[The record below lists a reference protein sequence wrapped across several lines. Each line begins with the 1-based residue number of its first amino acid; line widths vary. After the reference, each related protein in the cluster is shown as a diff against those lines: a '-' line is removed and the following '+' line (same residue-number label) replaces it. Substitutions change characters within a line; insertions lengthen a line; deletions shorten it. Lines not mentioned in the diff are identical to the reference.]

1 MAPRIR
7 FRGLASAAAVTTLAA
22 GVAACGGGSDQQT
35 GGPVTLRYGLW
46 DSNQEPVYQKCA
58 NAFQQQN
65 PNIKIKIELNNW
77 NDYWGG
83 LARGFI
89 GETAPDVFT
98 DHLAKYP
105 QFAQSEVIEPLNR
118 YAERDGVGTDSYQPG
133 LSDLWETPDGKR
145 YGFPKDW
152 DTVAI
157 VSNDKML
164 KEAGVTKEQ
173 LDSATWNPDDGGSF
187 EQLAARLSV
196 DKNGKRGD
204 EPGFDPNNVKVYG
217 LGLDPGGLTYGQTTW
232 GGFARSLGFE
242 LLDKNPWGT
251 KYHYDDPRFIKTIAW
266 WRHMIEKGYMPP
278 LAASRSLGQAAMFQG
293 GNIAMSIDGDWMIP
307 TYSNTEN
314 IPVSYH
320 RQPAGPEGSW
330 SMYNGLADAIWVGTP
345 YKEQAWKWV
354 KFLASPACQNI
365 VGNSAVVFPAIKQA
379 TQRSVATHEKEG
391 VDVSAFTSYL
401 KEKKT
406 FLYPITDKAPQIN
419 LIVQPTMEKIL
430 IGSEDAESGL
440 KAMNEQVNNILEFS
454 SD

>member
-7 FRGLASAAAVTTLAA
+7 IRALLAGALVATLAA
-22 GVAACGGGSDQQT
+22 GTAACGGDDRQDT

-46 DSNQEPVYQKCA
+46 DSNQQPVYQQCA
-58 NAFQQQN
+58 NAFEKQN
-65 PNIKIKIELNNW
+65 PDIRISIQLNNW

-118 YAERDGVGTDSYQPG
+118 YIERDGFDVDQYQPG
-133 LSDLWETPDGKR
+133 LAELWVTPDGRR
-145 YGFPKDW
+145 YGLPKDW

-157 VSNDKML
+157 VSNQTKL
-164 KEAGVTKEQ
+164 REAGITNEQ
-173 LDSATWNPDDGGSF
+173 LDNATWNPDDGGTF
-187 EQLAARLSV
+187 EDIVARLSV

-204 EPGFDPNNVKVYG
+204 EPGFDPLNVATYG

-266 WRHMIEKGYMPP
+266 WRHMIEQGYMPP
-278 LAASRSLGQAAMFQG
+278 LAESRSLGQAAMFQG
-293 GNIAMSIDGDWMIP
+293 GNVALSIDGDWMIP
-307 TYSNTEN
+307 TYSATEDFE
-314 IPVSYH
+314 VHYH
-320 RQPAGPEGSW
+320 AQPAGPEGSW

-345 YKEQAWKWV
+345 YKEQAWQWV
-354 KFLASPACQNI
+354 KFLASPECQNI
-365 VGNSAVVFPAIKQA
+365 VGSKAVVFPAIPEA
-379 TQRSVATHEKEG
+379 TRRSVATHRKNG

-401 KEKKT
+401 ENDRT

-430 IGSEDAESGL
+430 IGSESPEAL
-440 KAMNEQVNNILEFS
+440 KDMNSQVNNLLEFS
-454 SD
+454 D